1 MSSLKEGK
9 EIEHKHTHTH
19 ILYTHTYIIHT
30 NTWME
35 RNKGQEQTH
44 HNMLLLSYT
53 GTNPIPL
60 LPTWNRKGEEKMRE
74 KEEA

>member
-1 MSSLKEGK
+1 
-9 EIEHKHTHTH
+9 
-19 ILYTHTYIIHT
+19 
-30 NTWME
+30 ME